1 MKISAIVAV
10 SKGNVIGKDNGI
22 PWYLP
27 ADFKYFKKVS
37 FVINVFGLFSES
49 SMLYLL

>member
-10 SKGNVIGKDNGI
+10 SRGNVIGKDNGI

-27 ADFKYFKKVS
+27 ADFKYFKKLAPS
-37 FVINVFGLFSES
+37 GDFDIINPNTES
-49 SMLYLL
+49 RRV